1 MYNASME
8 SNSTLKH
15 RLDTVFFQIIQIP
28 PGMREDMRRLW
39 RPARALWD
47 ELDKELVECRR
58 LNKPTVRYRE
68 IEQDLQNRLDLMEQ
82 YITFATLLTPGD
94 N

>member
-1 MYNASME
+1 MYNSVME
-8 SNSTLKH
+8 SDLTLKH
-15 RLDTVFFQIIQIP
+15 RLDVVFFQIIQLP

-47 ELDKELVECRR
+47 DLDKELVECRR
-58 LNKPTVRYRE
+58 LNKPTVRYKE
-68 IEQDLQNRLDLMEQ
+68 IEQDLGDRLDLMEQ
-82 YITFATLLTPGD
+82 YLTFATLLTPGD

>member
-1 MYNASME
+1 ME
-8 SNSTLKH
+8 SDSTLKQ
-15 RLDTVFFQIIQIP
+15 RLDNVFFQIINLP
-28 PGMREDMRRLW
+28 ANMREDMRRLW

-58 LNKPTVRYRE
+58 HNKPTIRYQE
-68 IEQDLQNRLDLMEQ
+68 IEQDLQVRLDIMEQ

>member
-1 MYNASME
+1 MYNTSMK
-8 SNSTLKH
+8 SDSTLKH
-15 RLDTVFFQIIQIP
+15 RLDVVFFQIIQIP

-58 LNKPTVRYRE
+58 LNKPTVRYQE
-68 IEQDLQNRLDLMEQ
+68 I
-82 YITFATLLTPGD
+82 
-94 N
+94 

>member
-1 MYNASME
+1 ME
-8 SNSTLKH
+8 SNVTLKH
-15 RLDTVFFQIIQIP
+15 RLDVIFFQIIEIAP
-28 PGMREDMRRLW
+28 NMREDMRRLW

-58 LNKPTVRYRE
+58 HNKPTVRYHE
-68 IEQDLQNRLDLMEQ
+68 IEQDLLNRIELMEQ